1 MRFKAL
7 SLALYV
13 IKLLA
18 KRLRPIRKH
27 DGKLANQI
35 RDAANSV
42 ILNLAEGNRR
52 NGRDRLHL
60 WNIAAGSA
68 DEVRVG
74 PVMQGFGP
82 PSAGDTSARK
92 LSPRNSNASTTS
104 WRYSGNS
111 RIERFCARRV
121 SRATG
126 AFF

>member
-18 KRLRPIRKH
+18 KRLRSIRKH

-52 NGRDRLHL
+52 TGRDRLHL

-74 PVMQGFGP
+74 LQAAVCWGYL
-82 PSAGDTSARK
+82 SEKAVAEELERLDHLLAILWK
-92 LSPRNSNASTTS
+92 LTH
-104 WRYSGNS
+104 
-111 RIERFCARRV
+111 
-121 SRATG
+121 
-126 AFF
+126 